1 MKMATLLERIGGP
14 NYKQVAKKIMGEY
27 NLPKPVAVTIAKN
40 LIDYDHKKK
49 RMHPMSTLQT
59 ITDQVNE
66 SFEQAGVNIYL
77 EAA

>member
-14 NYKQVAKKIMGEY
+14 NYKQVAKNIMGEY
-27 NLPKPVAVTIAKN
+27 NLPKPVAVSIAKN
-40 LIDYDHKKK
+40 LIEFNSKKK
-49 RMHPMSTLQT
+49 RMHPVSTLQT

-66 SFEQAGVNIYL
+66 TFEQAGVNIYL